1 MIINLNNIDLY
12 EDGVKIS
19 YLREY
24 NCLENGCRDIC
35 RCSTIVNI
43 KTELDT
49 NRIIEKVYNLYFD
62 DSLETKRNS
71 KLSEL
76 LWNIGDDI
84 NLYTIDRIV
93 RYFKIWNNIEVNKT
107 GGFYGEEIESITI
120 SNSEKLVELI
130 NIALSINDLNDRV
143 EYLLG
148 LENGYLLPEL
158 EKRNWELSEINIDD
172 IEIRNES
179 HLESV
184 YNKDLKHYDTYKG
197 IMGVVILTKNNKWR
211 LIDGYHRLSKVKKGK
226 IKILKGY

>member
-1 MIINLNNIDLY
+1 MISNLNNIDLY
-12 EDGVKIS
+12 EDGVEIS
-19 YLREY
+19 YSREY

-35 RCSTIVNI
+35 RCSIIVDI
-43 KTELDT
+43 ETKVDT
-49 NRIIEKVYNLYFD
+49 NRIIEKIYNIYFD

-76 LWNIGDDI
+76 LWDIGDNI
-84 NLYTIDRIV
+84 NLYTIDRIS
-93 RYFKIWNNIEVNKT
+93 RYFKIWDNIEVNKT
-107 GGFYGEEIESITI
+107 GGFYGEEIESVKI

-130 NIALSINDLNDRV
+130 NKGLSINDLNSRI
-143 EYLLG
+143 EYLLD
-148 LENGYLLPEL
+148 LEYGYLLPEL

-197 IMGVVILTKNNKWR
+197 IMGVVILTKNDKWR

-226 IKILKGY
+226 VKILKGY

>member
-1 MIINLNNIDLY
+1 MINLNHIELY
-12 EDGVKIS
+12 KDGVEVS
-19 YLREY
+19 YTRCY
-24 NCLENGCRDIC
+24 NCEESGCRDIC
-35 RCSTIVNI
+35 RCSIIINI
-43 KTELDT
+43 EKKVDT
-49 NRIIEKVYNLYFD
+49 NRIIEKIYNLYFD

-84 NLYTIDRIV
+84 NFYTIDRIS
-93 RYFKIWNNIEVNKT
+93 RYFKIWDNIEVDKT

-130 NIALSINDLNDRV
+130 NKGLSINDLNSRV

-148 LENGYLLPEL
+148 LEYGYLLPEL
-158 EKRNWELSEINIDD
+158 ENRNWELSEINIDD

-184 YNKDLKHYDTYKG
+184 SNKVLNHYNNYKG
-197 IMGVVILTKNNKWR
+197 IMGVVILTKNDKWR
-211 LIDGYHRLSKVKKGK
+211 LIDGYHRLSKCKKGK
-226 IKILKGY
+226 VKVLKGY

>member
-1 MIINLNNIDLY
+1 MITNLNDIDLY

-19 YLREY
+19 HLREY

-49 NRIIEKVYNLYFD
+49 NRIIEKIYNLYFD

-76 LWNIGDDI
+76 LWDIGDDI
-84 NLYTIDRIV
+84 NLYTIDRIS
-93 RYFKIWNNIEVNKT
+93 RYFKIWDNIEVNKT

-130 NIALSINDLNDRV
+130 NKGLSINNLNGRV

-148 LENGYLLPEL
+148 LEYGYLLPEL
-158 EKRNWELSEINIDD
+158 ENRNWELSEINVDD

-197 IMGVVILTKNNKWR
+197 IMGVVILTKNDKWR
-211 LIDGYHRLSKVKKGK
+211 LIDGYHRLSKVKNGK
-226 IKILKGY
+226 VKILKGY